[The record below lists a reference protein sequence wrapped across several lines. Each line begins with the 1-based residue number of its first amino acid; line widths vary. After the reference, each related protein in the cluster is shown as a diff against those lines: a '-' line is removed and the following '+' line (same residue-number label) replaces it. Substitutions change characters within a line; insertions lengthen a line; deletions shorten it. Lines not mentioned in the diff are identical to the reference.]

1 MPVEGLPW
9 LRSGSWGMAVGCGLL
24 RTQLQLHPCP
34 THQLLRLRLCL
45 QELIVDP
52 KSFST
57 PANLEA
63 APGSQPNPLLAHGSA
78 ASSSSSSSMSAA
90 AAGAAGGGGSAP
102 GSAPGSARAAA
113 AAAAAEAELQRLALS
128 QDDHPLSTS
137 SSSKWQSYF
146 KVGVSWCRGHR
157 HGESLRSASC
167 TMLCYGLQRC
177 HAALLRGAVGAAP
190 TASAPFLALAD
201 VPLPM
206 CRCYSAPA
214 CFPQDVEVQEQIE
227 RDVARTHPDM
237 HFFSGG
243 PPAACCCNTC
253 LPVPLFRGTPWQRIC
268 LPCLAGVQHNVNT
281 SLLCPHRL
289 AALSTH
295 PAFGAGPSGAAAE
308 HRRQMRRALF
318 VFAKLN
324 PGLRY
329 VQVRQGGKKCGGG
342 GG

>member
-9 LRSGSWGMAVGCGLL
+9 LRSGGWGMAVGCGLL

-78 ASSSSSSSMSAA
+78 ASSSSSSSSSAA

-146 KVGVSWCRGHR
+146 KVGVSLCRGHR
-157 HGESLRSASC
+157 RGESLRLHHAVLRAAAVP
-167 TMLCYGLQRC
+167 MARC
-177 HAALLRGAVGAAP
+177 CWVLLVQPQLLLPLLRCCWVLLVRPQLPLPPSWRLPMCPCRCADAILSSL
-190 TASAPFLALAD
+190 ASAP
-201 VPLPM
+201 PG
-206 CRCYSAPA
+206 C
-214 CFPQDVEVQEQIE
+214 
-227 RDVARTHPDM
+227 
-237 HFFSGG
+237 GG
-243 PPAACCCNTC
+243 
-253 LPVPLFRGTPWQRIC
+253 
-268 LPCLAGVQHNVNT
+268 
-281 SLLCPHRL
+281 
-289 AALSTH
+289 
-295 PAFGAGPSGAAAE
+295 SGAD
-308 HRRQMRRALF
+308 RAGCGAHTPRHAL
-318 VFAKLN
+318 L
-324 PGLRY
+324 LR
-329 VQVRQGGKKCGGG
+329 
-342 GG
+342 